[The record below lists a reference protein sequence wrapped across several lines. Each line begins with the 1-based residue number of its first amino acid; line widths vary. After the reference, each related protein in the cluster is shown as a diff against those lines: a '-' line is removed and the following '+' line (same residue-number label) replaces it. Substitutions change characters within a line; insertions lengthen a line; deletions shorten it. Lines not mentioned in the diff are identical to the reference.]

1 LTGLGLVIFG
11 SLGDFAALSMV
22 AQSIVAPL
30 ASTTLVTNVIFAHF
44 WSDRVARAIARARCV
59 LDSDACGRG
68 T

>member
-1 LTGLGLVIFG
+1 VIFG

-44 WSDRVARAIARARCV
+44 WSV
-59 LDSDACGRG
+59 L
-68 T
+68 